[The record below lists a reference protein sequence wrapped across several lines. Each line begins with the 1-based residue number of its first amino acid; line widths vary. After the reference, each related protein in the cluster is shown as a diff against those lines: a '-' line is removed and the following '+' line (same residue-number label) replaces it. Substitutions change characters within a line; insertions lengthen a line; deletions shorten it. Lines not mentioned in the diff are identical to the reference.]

1 MLEINLDP
9 KYVNPVHVWCQ
20 KDEDYVNQFPTPNPD
35 ENPDENPDV
44 DPVDPDKD
52 PDNQPEEP

>member
-9 KYVNPVHVWCQ
+9 KYVNPLHVWCQ
-20 KDEDYVNQFPTPNPD
+20 KDENYVNQFPVPNPD
-35 ENPDENPDV
+35 EDPDVEPDV
-44 DPVDPDKD
+44 DPNVD

>member
-9 KYVNPVHVWCQ
+9 KYVNPLHVWCQ

-35 ENPDENPDV
+35 ENPDV
-44 DPVDPDKD
+44 DPVDPDAD
-52 PDNQPEEP
+52 PDNKPEEP

>member
-9 KYVNPVHVWCQ
+9 KYVNPLHVWCQ
-20 KDEDYVNQFPTPNPD
+20 KDENYVNQFPVP
-35 ENPDENPDV
+35 NPDENPDV
-44 DPVDPDKD
+44 DPVDPDVD